1 MLTITFKPS
10 LLHAGTGLVP
20 AHKQC
25 STYFLKKLGHYLR
38 AGTRPTPA
46 KRQQLEKLE
55 LMCFFRKCGRQPV
68 VAPLTVNIVNSW
80 RPPSD
85 GKDLPDAVVD
95 VIVVDVLALVNFHRL
110 HHPYGHGQCNDLIER
125 LEEHLP

>member
-10 LLHAGTGLVP
+10 LPHAGAGLVP

-38 AGTRPTPA
+38 AGTRPAPA

-55 LMCFFRKCGRQPV
+55 LMCSFSEVRPSAGGS
-68 VAPLTVNIVNSW
+68 AVNSEY
-80 RPPSD
+80 R
-85 GKDLPDAVVD
+85 
-95 VIVVDVLALVNFHRL
+95 
-110 HHPYGHGQCNDLIER
+110 
-125 LEEHLP
+125 